1 MPAETRFIADVMLGK
16 LATWLRLLGCD
27 VEYFPKISDEDLVDK
42 ASRTGRVIL
51 TRDTELIR
59 RREAR
64 DNHFLIR
71 GDDFQDQLRQVATH
85 FSIAPFGR
93 VMTRC
98 LRCNETLKAIDLSE
112 VRGRV
117 PPHVSETQ
125 RDFNTCGRC
134 NRVYWMGTHRDKAL
148 AEVRKIFG
156 IEEHPKKHSHTPKIS
171 SGGHGRTVRLGGC

>member
-27 VEYFPKISDEDLVDK
+27 VEYFPKISDKDLVGT

-64 DNHFLIR
+64 GNHYFVR
-71 GDDFQDQLRQVATH
+71 GNDFRDQIRQVVER
-85 FSIAPFGR
+85 FSIVPFDR

-98 LRCNETLKAIDLSE
+98 LRCNETLLAIDRSG
-112 VRGRV
+112 VQDRV
-117 PPHVSETQ
+117 PPYVYETHH
-125 RDFNTCGRC
+125 DFKTCGRC
-134 NRVYWMGTHRDKAL
+134 FRVYWMGTHRDKAL
-148 AEVRKIFG
+148 AEVRDIFG
-156 IEEHPKKHSHTPKIS
+156 LQVHSKD
-171 SGGHGRTVRLGGC
+171 

>member
-27 VEYFPKISDEDLVDK
+27 VEYYPKISDEDLVGK

-64 DNHFLIR
+64 GNHFFVR
-71 GDDFQDQLRQVATH
+71 GNDFRDQLRQVAKR
-85 FSIAPFGR
+85 FSIVPFGR

-98 LRCNETLKAIDLSE
+98 LRCNETLKAIELSE

-117 PPHVSETQ
+117 PPYVFETQ
-125 RDFNTCGRC
+125 RDFKTCGRC
-134 NRVYWMGTHRDKAL
+134 DRVYWMGTHRDKAL
-148 AEVRKIFG
+148 AEVREIFG
-156 IEEHPKKHSHTPKIS
+156 LQENA
-171 SGGHGRTVRLGGC
+171 